1 MTSNRLVVVDTETTG
16 LYVENGERVIEI
28 ACVEI
33 HDLATIETRFHTNLN
48 PEKEIEQ
55 EAVRIHGKTWDDLR
69 DEPKFAEVVNDFL
82 NAIQG
87 ADVVMHQ
94 AEFDRKFLDYELER
108 AGSNTRM
115 QDVCN
120 IIDSLALA
128 REKYREAHND
138 LNALCKRFKV
148 DLSNRVLH
156 GALIDAELLAR
167 VYIRMVSG
175 EQELFN
181 TDDRSDSSQPP
192 LRISSSLLANRQP
205 IILRASDE
213 ELKHHEEYMKMMTN
227 KFVH

>member
-33 HDLATIETRFHTNLN
+33 HDLATIETLFHTNLN

-55 EAVRIHGKTWDDLR
+55 EAVRIHGKTWADLR
-69 DEPKFAEVVNDFL
+69 DEPKFVEIVDDFL
-82 NAIQG
+82 AAIQD

-94 AEFDRKFLDYELER
+94 AEFDRKFIDHELELS
-108 AGSNTRM
+108 GSNSRM

-128 REKYREAHND
+128 REKYQEAHND
-138 LNALCKRFKV
+138 LGALCKRLKV
-148 DLSNRVLH
+148 DLSSRELH

-175 EQELFN
+175 EHELFDN
-181 TDDRSDSSQPP
+181 DVRGESTKTPTRLSASF
-192 LRISSSLLANRQP
+192 LKNRKP
-205 IILRASDE
+205 VVVYATDE
-213 ELKHHEEYMKMMTN
+213 ELKSHEVYMKKISEN
-227 KFVH
+227 NV